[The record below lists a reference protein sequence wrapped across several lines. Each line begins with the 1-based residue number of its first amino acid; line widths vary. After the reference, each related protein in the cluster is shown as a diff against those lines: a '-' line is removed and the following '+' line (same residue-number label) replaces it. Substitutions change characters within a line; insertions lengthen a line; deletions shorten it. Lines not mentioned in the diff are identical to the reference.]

1 MSSKSDERTSGPTF
15 DWFVSLFLMAV
26 FIALYAFESM
36 STYVFVVV
44 VVINDNNLLWSFG
57 LQK

>member
-44 VVINDNNLLWSFG
+44 DVINDNNLLWSFG

>member
-44 VVINDNNLLWSFG
+44 VVINDNNLL
-57 LQK
+57 